1 MKAYKNHMDSARK
14 LLKIAGRFRRDRR
27 GVAAM
32 EFALIAPTIVL
43 LYLGSIEVTMGFDVN
58 KNLGRA
64 TSMVADLVTQQQTI
78 TKAQITDIMAIATAT
93 MLPDQRDKPQMKIT
107 AIDVPAS
114 GAAKVA
120 WSRQTKNGVETTP
133 CPAGS
138 AANINANL
146 LIPSTSVIRVE
157 TNIAYVPLIAWTI
170 KDKTTTAK
178 GTFVTGLGMAKTSF
192 GRVRQGAAAVT
203 CSDC

>member
-1 MKAYKNHMDSARK
+1 
-14 LLKIAGRFRRDRR
+14 
-27 GVAAM
+27 
-32 EFALIAPTIVL
+32 
-43 LYLGSIEVTMGFDVN
+43 
-58 KNLGRA
+58 
-64 TSMVADLVTQQQTI
+64 
-78 TKAQITDIMAIATAT
+78 
-93 MLPDQRDKPQMKIT
+93 
-107 AIDVPAS
+107 

-120 WSRQTKNGVETTP
+120 WSRQTKNGVESTP
-133 CPAGS
+133 YPAGS

-178 GTFVTGLGMAKTSF
+178 GTSVTGLAMAKTSF